1 MRRFFVYSFIGYQY
15 YISFKGDREMKN
27 KASLSII
34 LASFILLA
42 GFSLLAGCGQT
53 VDTNTVSDTSSSSEA
68 VSESEN
74 AVADGAETIPDS
86 LVIPEDM
93 TPVYA
98 DSLNDGEYSITVD
111 SSSSMF
117 TVTDCTLTVADG
129 KMTARMTMGGT
140 GYLYVFMGKGENATE
155 DGYIPFEENPDG
167 THSFTVPV
175 QGLDMGIDCA
185 AFSKK
190 KEKWYDR
197 TLLFR
202 ADSLPVEAFAEGV
215 FNTAE
220 SLGLADGV
228 YTAEVTLNGGSGRA
242 SITSPAKIT
251 VENGTAMAEIE
262 WSSSKYDNMTVG
274 GEKYSPVNTEGNSV
288 FVIPVTGFDCKMPVS
303 ATTTA
308 MSTPHD
314 IEYTLFFDSSTL
326 TAE

>member
-1 MRRFFVYSFIGYQY
+1 
-15 YISFKGDREMKN
+15 MKN

-53 VDTNTVSDTSSSSEA
+53 ADTSDATAASSSES
-68 VSESEN
+68 VSETAAESVPESDN

-117 TVTDCTLTVADG
+117 TVTDCTITVADG

-155 DGYIPFEENPDG
+155 DGYIPFEENADG

-175 QGLDMGIDCA
+175 EGLDMGIDCA

-202 ADSLPVEAFAEGV
+202 ADSLPAEAFAEGT

-242 SITSPAKIT
+242 SVMSPAKIT
-251 VENGTAMAEIE
+251 VENGTAAAEIE
-262 WSSSKYDNMTVG
+262 WSSSKYDSMTVG

-288 FVIPVTGFDCKMPVS
+288 FVIPVTGFDCKMPIS
-303 ATTTA
+303 ATTSA

-314 IEYTLFFDSSTL
+314 IEYTLFFDSTTL
-326 TAE
+326 AAE

>member
-1 MRRFFVYSFIGYQY
+1 
-15 YISFKGDREMKN
+15 MKN

-34 LASFILLA
+34 LTSFILLA

-53 VDTNTVSDTSSSSEA
+53 ADTSDATAASSSES
-68 VSESEN
+68 VSETAAESGN
-74 AVADGAETIPDS
+74 AVADGAETIPDN

-175 QGLDMGIDCA
+175 EGLDMGIDCA

-202 ADSLPVEAFAEGV
+202 ADSLPAEAFAEGT

-220 SLGLADGV
+220 SLGLTDGV

-242 SITSPAKIT
+242 SVMSPAKIT
-251 VENGTAMAEIE
+251 VENGTAAAEIE
-262 WSSSKYDNMTVG
+262 WSSSKYDSMTVG

-288 FVIPVTGFDCKMPVS
+288 FVIPVTGFDYKMPIS
-303 ATTTA
+303 ATTSA

-314 IEYTLFFDSSTL
+314 IEYTLFFDSTTL
-326 TAE
+326 AAE

>member
-1 MRRFFVYSFIGYQY
+1 
-15 YISFKGDREMKN
+15 MKN

-42 GFSLLAGCGQT
+42 GFSLLAGCGQAA
-53 VDTNTVSDTSSSSEA
+53 DTSDVTTASSSETA
-68 VSESEN
+68 AESVPESSN

-175 QGLDMGIDCA
+175 EGLDMGIDCA

-202 ADSLPVEAFAEGV
+202 ADSLPAEAFAEGT

-242 SITSPAKIT
+242 SVMSPAKIT
-251 VENGTAMAEIE
+251 VANGTAAAEIE
-262 WSSSKYDNMTVG
+262 WSSSKYDSMTVG

-288 FVIPVTGFDCKMPVS
+288 FVIPVTGFDYKMPIS

-314 IEYTLFFDSSTL
+314 IEYTLFFDSTTL
-326 TAE
+326 AAE

>member
-1 MRRFFVYSFIGYQY
+1 
-15 YISFKGDREMKN
+15 MKN

-53 VDTNTVSDTSSSSEA
+53 ADTNTASDTSSSSEA
-68 VSESEN
+68 VSETAAETVSESEN

-175 QGLDMGIDCA
+175 EGLDMGIDCA

-202 ADSLPVEAFAEGV
+202 ADSLPAEAFAEGV
-215 FNTAE
+215 FNTAG

>member
-1 MRRFFVYSFIGYQY
+1 MNISKKYQSRLQNGVKIAYSGIKGAFAHIAASKLYPDGNL
-15 YISFKGDREMKN
+15 ISYPD
-27 KASLSII
+27 
-34 LASFILLA
+34 
-42 GFSLLAGCGQT
+42 FSSAY
-53 VDTNTVSDTSSSSEA
+53 
-68 VSESEN
+68 N

-117 TVTDCTLTVADG
+117 TVTDCTITVADG

-155 DGYIPFEENPDG
+155 DGYIPFEENADG

-175 QGLDMGIDCA
+175 EGLDMGIDCA

-202 ADSLPVEAFAEGV
+202 ADSLPAEAFAEGT

-242 SITSPAKIT
+242 SVMSPAKIA
-251 VENGTAMAEIE
+251 VENGTAAAEIE
-262 WSSSKYDNMTVG
+262 WSSSKYDSMTVG

-288 FVIPVTGFDCKMPVS
+288 FVIPVTGFDCKMPIS
-303 ATTTA
+303 ATTSA

-314 IEYTLFFDSSTL
+314 IEYTLFFDSTTL
-326 TAE
+326 AAE

>member
-1 MRRFFVYSFIGYQY
+1 
-15 YISFKGDREMKN
+15 MKN

-42 GFSLLAGCGQT
+42 GCGQT
-53 VDTNTVSDTSSSSEA
+53 ADTSYVTAASESSESVSETA
-68 VSESEN
+68 AESVSESSN

-155 DGYIPFEENPDG
+155 DGYIPFEENSDG

-175 QGLDMGIDCA
+175 EGLDMGIDCA
-185 AFSKK
+185 AFSRK

-202 ADSLPVEAFAEGV
+202 ADSLPAEAFADGT

-242 SITSPAKIT
+242 SVMSPAKIT
-251 VENGTAMAEIE
+251 VENGTATAEIE
-262 WSSSKYDNMTVG
+262 WSSSKYDSMTVG
-274 GEKYSPVNTEGNSV
+274 GDKYSPVNTEGNSV
-288 FVIPVTGFDCKMPVS
+288 FVIPVTGFDYKMPIS
-303 ATTTA
+303 ATTSA

-314 IEYTLFFDSSTL
+314 IEYTLFFDSTTL
-326 TAE
+326 AAE

>member
-1 MRRFFVYSFIGYQY
+1 
-15 YISFKGDREMKN
+15 MKN

-34 LASFILLA
+34 LASFM
-42 GFSLLAGCGQT
+42 LLAGCRT
-53 VDTNTVSDTSSSSEA
+53 TADTSNASDTSASSETA
-68 VSESEN
+68 SETSAETVSESEN

-155 DGYIPFEENPDG
+155 DGYIPFEENSDG

-175 QGLDMGIDCA
+175 EGLDMGIDCA
-185 AFSKK
+185 AFSRK

-202 ADSLPVEAFAEGV
+202 ADSLPAEAFADGT

-228 YTAEVTLNGGSGRA
+228 YTAEVTLNGGFGQ
-242 SITSPAKIT
+242 
-251 VENGTAMAEIE
+251 
-262 WSSSKYDNMTVG
+262 SKRY
-274 GEKYSPVNTEGNSV
+274 
-288 FVIPVTGFDCKMPVS
+288 VS
-303 ATTTA
+303 RKNNR
-308 MSTPHD
+308 
-314 IEYTLFFDSSTL
+314 
-326 TAE
+326 

>member
-1 MRRFFVYSFIGYQY
+1 
-15 YISFKGDREMKN
+15 MKN

-34 LASFILLA
+34 LASFIILA

-53 VDTNTVSDTSSSSEA
+53 ADTSDATAASSSESVSETA
-68 VSESEN
+68 AESVSESGN

-175 QGLDMGIDCA
+175 EGLDMGIDCA
-185 AFSKK
+185 AFSRK

-202 ADSLPVEAFAEGV
+202 ADSLPAEAFAEGT

-242 SITSPAKIT
+242 SVMSPAKIT
-251 VENGTAMAEIE
+251 VENGTAAAEIE
-262 WSSSKYDNMTVG
+262 WSSSKYDSMTVG

-288 FVIPVTGFDCKMPVS
+288 FVIPVTGFDYKMPIS
-303 ATTTA
+303 ATTSA

-314 IEYTLFFDSSTL
+314 IEYTLFFDSTTL
-326 TAE
+326 AAE

>member
-1 MRRFFVYSFIGYQY
+1 
-15 YISFKGDREMKN
+15 
-27 KASLSII
+27 
-34 LASFILLA
+34 
-42 GFSLLAGCGQT
+42 
-53 VDTNTVSDTSSSSEA
+53 
-68 VSESEN
+68 
-74 AVADGAETIPDS
+74 ETIPDS

-155 DGYIPFEENPDG
+155 DGYIPFEENSDG

-175 QGLDMGIDCA
+175 EGLDMGIDCA
-185 AFSKK
+185 AFSRK

-202 ADSLPVEAFAEGV
+202 ADSLPAEAFADGT

-242 SITSPAKIT
+242 SVMSPAKIT
-251 VENGTAMAEIE
+251 VENGTATAEIE
-262 WSSSKYDNMTVG
+262 WSSSKYDSMTVG
-274 GEKYSPVNTEGNSV
+274 GDKYSPVNTEGNSV
-288 FVIPVTGFDCKMPVS
+288 FVIPVTGFDYKMPIS
-303 ATTTA
+303 ATTSA

-314 IEYTLFFDSSTL
+314 IEYTLFFDSTTL
-326 TAE
+326 AAE

>member
-1 MRRFFVYSFIGYQY
+1 
-15 YISFKGDREMKN
+15 MKN

-42 GFSLLAGCGQT
+42 GCGQAA
-53 VDTNTVSDTSSSSEA
+53 DTSDVTAASESSETVSETAAES
-68 VSESEN
+68 VSESSN

-155 DGYIPFEENPDG
+155 DGYIPFEENSDG
-167 THSFTVPV
+167 THSFTVPA

-202 ADSLPVEAFAEGV
+202 ADSLPAEAFADGT

-220 SLGLADGV
+220 SLGLADGI

-242 SITSPAKIT
+242 SVMSPAKIT
-251 VENGTAMAEIE
+251 VENGTATAEIE
-262 WSSSKYDNMTVG
+262 WSSSKYDSMTVG

-288 FVIPVTGFDCKMPVS
+288 FVIPVTGFDYKMPIS
-303 ATTTA
+303 ATTSA

-314 IEYTLFFDSSTL
+314 IEYTLFFDSTTL
-326 TAE
+326 AAE

>member
-1 MRRFFVYSFIGYQY
+1 
-15 YISFKGDREMKN
+15 MKN

-53 VDTNTVSDTSSSSEA
+53 ADTNTASDTSSSSEA
-68 VSESEN
+68 VSETAAETVSESEN

-175 QGLDMGIDCA
+175 EGLDMGIDCA

-202 ADSLPVEAFAEGV
+202 ADSLPAEAFAEGV

-262 WSSSKYDNMTVG
+262 WSSSKYDSMTVG

>member
-1 MRRFFVYSFIGYQY
+1 
-15 YISFKGDREMKN
+15 MKN
-27 KASLSII
+27 KASLLIFFAAAI
-34 LASFILLA
+34 M
-42 GFSLLAGCGQT
+42 LAGCGQT
-53 VDTNTVSDTSSSSEA
+53 ADTNDVTDTSSSSEA
-68 VSESEN
+68 VSETAAETVSESEN

-117 TVTDCTLTVADG
+117 SVTGCVLTVADG

-140 GYLYVFMGKGENATE
+140 GYLYVFMGKGENASE

-175 QGLDMGIDCA
+175 EGLDMGIDCA
-185 AFSKK
+185 AFSRK

-202 ADSLPVEAFAEGV
+202 ADTLPSEAFADGV
-215 FNTAE
+215 INTAE
-220 SLGLADGV
+220 TLGLSDGV
-228 YTAEVTLNGGSGRA
+228 YTADVALEGGSGRA
-242 SITSPAKIT
+242 SVMSPAKIT
-251 VENGTAMAEIE
+251 VENGTASAEIE
-262 WSSSKYDNMTVG
+262 WSSSKYDSMTVG

-288 FVIPVTGFDCKMPVS
+288 FVIPVTGFDYKMPIS
-303 ATTTA
+303 ATTSA

-314 IEYTLFFDSSTL
+314 IEYTLFFDSTTL
-326 TAE
+326 AAE

>member
-1 MRRFFVYSFIGYQY
+1 
-15 YISFKGDREMKN
+15 MKN

-53 VDTNTVSDTSSSSEA
+53 ADTSDATAASSSES
-68 VSESEN
+68 VSETAAESVLESSN

-185 AFSKK
+185 AFSRK

-202 ADSLPVEAFAEGV
+202 ADSLPAEAFAEGT

-242 SITSPAKIT
+242 SVMSPAKIT
-251 VENGTAMAEIE
+251 VENGTAAAEIE
-262 WSSSKYDNMTVG
+262 WSSSKYDSMTVG

-288 FVIPVTGFDCKMPVS
+288 FVIPVTGCDFKMPIS
-303 ATTTA
+303 ATTSA

-314 IEYTLFFDSSTL
+314 IEYTLFFDSTTL
-326 TAE
+326 AAE

>member
-1 MRRFFVYSFIGYQY
+1 
-15 YISFKGDREMKN
+15 MKN

-42 GFSLLAGCGQT
+42 GCGQT
-53 VDTNTVSDTSSSSEA
+53 ADTNTASDTSSSSEA
-68 VSESEN
+68 VSETAAETVSESEN

-202 ADSLPVEAFAEGV
+202 ADSLPAEAFAEGV

>member
-1 MRRFFVYSFIGYQY
+1 
-15 YISFKGDREMKN
+15 MKN

-42 GFSLLAGCGQT
+42 GFSLLAGCGHT
-53 VDTNTVSDTSSSSEA
+53 ADTSDATAASSSES
-68 VSESEN
+68 VSETAAESGN

-185 AFSKK
+185 AFSRK

-202 ADSLPVEAFAEGV
+202 ADSLPAEAFAEGT

-242 SITSPAKIT
+242 SVMSPAKIT
-251 VENGTAMAEIE
+251 VENGTAAAEIE
-262 WSSSKYDNMTVG
+262 WSSSKYDSMTVG

-288 FVIPVTGFDCKMPVS
+288 FVIPVTGFDYKMPIS
-303 ATTTA
+303 ATTSA

-314 IEYTLFFDSSTL
+314 IEYTLFFDSTTL
-326 TAE
+326 AAE

>member
-1 MRRFFVYSFIGYQY
+1 
-15 YISFKGDREMKN
+15 MKN

-34 LASFILLA
+34 LASFM
-42 GFSLLAGCGQT
+42 LLAGCGT
-53 VDTNTVSDTSSSSEA
+53 TADTSNASDTSASSESVSETA
-68 VSESEN
+68 AESVSESEN

-175 QGLDMGIDCA
+175 EGLDMGIDCA
-185 AFSKK
+185 AFSRK

-202 ADSLPVEAFAEGV
+202 ADSLPAEAFAEGT

-242 SITSPAKIT
+242 SVMSPAKIT
-251 VENGTAMAEIE
+251 VENGTASAEIE
-262 WSSSKYDNMTVG
+262 WSSSKYDSMTVG

-288 FVIPVTGFDCKMPVS
+288 FVIPVTGFDCKMPIS
-303 ATTTA
+303 ATTSA

-314 IEYTLFFDSSTL
+314 IEYTLFFDSTTL
-326 TAE
+326 AAE

>member
-1 MRRFFVYSFIGYQY
+1 
-15 YISFKGDREMKN
+15 MKN

-53 VDTNTVSDTSSSSEA
+53 ADTNTASDTSSSSEA
-68 VSESEN
+68 VSETAAETVSESEN

>member
-1 MRRFFVYSFIGYQY
+1 
-15 YISFKGDREMKN
+15 MKN

-53 VDTNTVSDTSSSSEA
+53 ADTSDATAASSSEA
-68 VSESEN
+68 VSETAAERVSENNN

-185 AFSKK
+185 AFSRK

-202 ADSLPVEAFAEGV
+202 ADSLPAEAFAEGT

-220 SLGLADGV
+220 SLGLPDGV

-242 SITSPAKIT
+242 SVMSPAKIT
-251 VENGTAMAEIE
+251 VENGTAAAEIE
-262 WSSSKYDNMTVG
+262 WSSSKYDSMTVG

-288 FVIPVTGFDCKMPVS
+288 FVIPVTGFDYKMPIS
-303 ATTTA
+303 ATTSA

-314 IEYTLFFDSSTL
+314 IEYTLFFDSTTL
-326 TAE
+326 AAE

>member
-1 MRRFFVYSFIGYQY
+1 
-15 YISFKGDREMKN
+15 MKN
-27 KASLSII
+27 KALLSII
-34 LASFILLA
+34 LASFM
-42 GFSLLAGCGQT
+42 LLAGCGT
-53 VDTNTVSDTSSSSEA
+53 TADTSNASDTSASSETA
-68 VSESEN
+68 SETSAETVSESEN

-155 DGYIPFEENPDG
+155 DGYIPFEENSDG

-185 AFSKK
+185 AFSRK

-202 ADSLPVEAFAEGV
+202 ADSLPAEAFAEGT
-215 FNTAE
+215 FNTVE

-242 SITSPAKIT
+242 SVMSPAKIT
-251 VENGTAMAEIE
+251 VENGTAAAEIE
-262 WSSSKYDNMTVG
+262 WSSSKYDSMTVG

-288 FVIPVTGFDCKMPVS
+288 FVIPVTGFDCKMPIS
-303 ATTTA
+303 ATTSA
-308 MSTPHD
+308 MSTPHE
-314 IEYTLFFDSSTL
+314 IEYTLFFDSTTL
-326 TAE
+326 AAE

>member
-1 MRRFFVYSFIGYQY
+1 
-15 YISFKGDREMKN
+15 MKN

-53 VDTNTVSDTSSSSEA
+53 ADTNTASDTSSSSEA
-68 VSESEN
+68 VSETAAETVSESEN

-140 GYLYVFMGKGENATE
+140 GYLYVFMGKGVNATE
-155 DGYIPFEENPDG
+155 DGYIPFEEKPDG

-175 QGLDMGIDCA
+175 EGLDMGIDCA
-185 AFSKK
+185 AFSRK

-202 ADSLPVEAFAEGV
+202 ADSLPAEAFAEGV

>member
-1 MRRFFVYSFIGYQY
+1 
-15 YISFKGDREMKN
+15 
-27 KASLSII
+27 
-34 LASFILLA
+34 
-42 GFSLLAGCGQT
+42 
-53 VDTNTVSDTSSSSEA
+53 
-68 VSESEN
+68 
-74 AVADGAETIPDS
+74 
-86 LVIPEDM
+86 M

-117 TVTDCTLTVADG
+117 TVTNCTLTVADG

-175 QGLDMGIDCA
+175 EGLDMGIDCA
-185 AFSKK
+185 AFSRK

-202 ADSLPVEAFAEGV
+202 ADSLPAEAFAEGT

-242 SITSPAKIT
+242 SVMSPAKIT
-251 VENGTAMAEIE
+251 VENGTAAAEIE
-262 WSSSKYDNMTVG
+262 WSSSKYDSMTVG

-288 FVIPVTGFDCKMPVS
+288 FVIPVTGFDYKMPIS
-303 ATTTA
+303 ATTSA

-314 IEYTLFFDSSTL
+314 IEYTLFFDSTTL
-326 TAE
+326 AAE